1 MKTEDTLESKRNGI
15 QRHKTCIGLETGK
28 KITME
33 IEENRNLIYKN
44 VFPIILRY
52 LYIINILYFYI

>member
-33 IEENRNLIYKN
+33 IEENRNLTIY
-44 VFPIILRY
+44 VF
-52 LYIINILYFYI
+52 FYTR